1 VIGAGFGYWSTLVAV
16 ATLLVGLLWW
26 LRAAQASRK
35 EMAVR
40 PPELVDADLLYSERR
55 FEVREPV
62 HLSVRLDRAYL
73 LQSGLVVLM
82 ELKTRSRSRV
92 FPSDVVQLS
101 AQRLALERATRQV
114 VASHGYVVAETLDGK
129 RKSYRVRLLSDET
142 VVGLIRRREAILAG
156 QQAPGAA
163 VSPKLCV
170 ACAYRNV
177 CPDHRAP

>member
-1 VIGAGFGYWSTLVAV
+1 MIGAGFGYWSTLAAA

-40 PPELVDADLLYSERR
+40 PPELIDADLIYSERR
-55 FEVREPV
+55 FEVSEPV
-62 HLSVRLDRAYL
+62 SLSVRLDRAYRL
-73 LQSGLVVLM
+73 RSGLVVLM
-82 ELKTRSRSRV
+82 ELKTRRRSRV

-101 AQRLALERATRQV
+101 AQRLALERATRHA
-114 VASHGYVVAETLDGK
+114 VARHGYVVAEALDGK
-129 RKSYRVRLLSDET
+129 RKSYRVRLLSDEA

-156 QQAPGAA
+156 QQAPRAA

-177 CPDHRAP
+177 CPESRAP